1 MEQVLLV
8 GIWFLFYCWATPGN
22 AQGLVLGLHSGIT
35 YDGFGDHMEYQET
48 NLGWCMQEKHLF
60 FQPYTYDFSVSQN
73 CNELMENRNP
83 RLIFWNDNGP
93 WTLSRMIPKH
103 VCGLPH
109 QNKMYN
115 SVRFGLKGT

>member
-73 CNELMENRNP
+73 CNELRKTEIPGWFFGMTMVLEHYQEWSLNMCVVSHTK
-83 RLIFWNDNGP
+83 IKC
-93 WTLSRMIPKH
+93 TILSDL
-103 VCGLPH
+103 V
-109 QNKMYN
+109 
-115 SVRFGLKGT
+115 